1 MADDEEQAPAR
12 KIFVHN
18 CGEFVGSNIAKK
30 FSSST
35 DDNFEVIGT
44 LRSPSDAKPRWVSR
58 VVDPSS
64 TEALRAAFLESEL
77 TVLDCLGQMDVAEA
91 ILASIGGAQWE
102 DEKVLVG
109 VSSVMTWTRTTPDA
123 DEPEKPLTEAEY
135 KRRRPHSSFKELHAL
150 EKLVTKS
157 KRAGLR
163 THVVGAGLTYGAEED
178 LFHRLFKAA
187 WHGKA
192 VPLLSV
198 ADGANVP
205 PTVHIADL
213 CTIVTKLLEGD
224 SEPYILAVD
233 AGQQQEEAGTL
244 KAIVTAL
251 SASLGTGAVEEV
263 TKEAVLLERDYEF
276 FQAAVKL
283 APEAANGL
291 VGEWHS
297 AEGILANLPTVIAE
311 FREARN
317 LMPLKVLVHGNDDL
331 AKGALAA
338 TIATEYKLPLIVAK
352 ETLQAAADGDD
363 AELAAEAKAALA
375 APSDATMAKV
385 VGAALTT
392 VACKNQGYV
401 LVGYPEQKA
410 QAEGLFAMKAEGG
423 EEAAEEEAE
432 EEGAAPKAAA
442 PEFLLVLEAP
452 DDVIKAKL
460 LALPEQ
466 TTTEEALAAQ
476 LAAYA
481 EHNAEDAPTSL
492 LAITALA
499 DNSLALAVGADTAP
513 ESLMTKAAVYLGEPR
528 NYGATE
534 EELAAKAALEAEA
547 AAKAAAEEAA
557 VKAAQAKA
565 EAEERARREA
575 HESRRLAELQQQE
588 KELLEVRSLPL
599 RNYLLQ
605 NVIPTLTEGLI
616 EVCKVKPDDPI
627 DHLAEWLFQNN
638 PVEEE

>member
-1 MADDEEQAPAR
+1 M
-12 KIFVHN
+12 
-18 CGEFVGSNIAKK
+18 
-30 FSSST
+30 
-35 DDNFEVIGT
+35 
-44 LRSPSDAKPRWVSR
+44 
-58 VVDPSS
+58 
-64 TEALRAAFLESEL
+64 
-77 TVLDCLGQMDVAEA
+77 
-91 ILASIGGAQWE
+91 
-102 DEKVLVG
+102 
-109 VSSVMTWTRTTPDA
+109 
-123 DEPEKPLTEAEY
+123 
-135 KRRRPHSSFKELHAL
+135 
-150 EKLVTKS
+150 
-157 KRAGLR
+157 
-163 THVVGAGLTYGAEED
+163 
-178 LFHRLFKAA
+178 
-187 WHGKA
+187 
-192 VPLLSV
+192 
-198 ADGANVP
+198 
-205 PTVHIADL
+205 
-213 CTIVTKLLEGD
+213 
-224 SEPYILAVD
+224 
-233 AGQQQEEAGTL
+233 
-244 KAIVTAL
+244 
-251 SASLGTGAVEEV
+251 
-263 TKEAVLLERDYEF
+263 
-276 FQAAVKL
+276 
-283 APEAANGL
+283 
-291 VGEWHS
+291 GEWHS
-297 AEGILANLPTVIAE
+297 ETGILANLPTVIAE

-352 ETLQAAADGDD
+352 EALQAAADGDD

-460 LALPEQ
+460 LAQPEQ

-534 EELAAKAALEAEA
+534 EELAREGGARGRGGGEGGGRGGGGEGGAGEGGGGGARASRGARVAQASRA
-547 AAKAAAEEAA
+547 AAAGEGAARGAIAAA
-557 VKAAQAKA
+557 AQLPAPECDPYA
-565 EAEERARREA
+565 HRGADRGVQGEARR
-575 HESRRLAELQQQE
+575 S
-588 KELLEVRSLPL
+588 
-599 RNYLLQ
+599 
-605 NVIPTLTEGLI
+605 
-616 EVCKVKPDDPI
+616 
-627 DHLAEWLFQNN
+627 
-638 PVEEE
+638 

>member
-58 VVDPSS
+58 VVDP
-64 TEALRAAFLESEL
+64 TRRGAARGVPRERAGCARLPAR
-77 TVLDCLGQMDVAEA
+77 QMDVAEA

-102 DEKVLVG
+102 DERARRRLVG
-109 VSSVMTWTRTTPDA
+109 DDVDA
-123 DEPEKPLTEAEY
+123 DDA
-135 KRRRPHSSFKELHAL
+135 RRRRAREAADRGASTSGGGRTRRSKSCTPSRSSSRSRSARGCAP
-150 EKLVTKS
+150 TS
-157 KRAGLR
+157 SAPASPTARRRTSSTASSRRRGTARRCPSRA
-163 THVVGAGLTYGAEED
+163 
-178 LFHRLFKAA
+178 
-187 WHGKA
+187 
-192 VPLLSV
+192 

-297 AEGILANLPTVIAE
+297 ETGILANLPTVIAE

-317 LMPLKVLVHGNDDL
+317 LMPLKALVHGNDDL

-432 EEGAAPKAAA
+432 EGAAPRRRPQSAR
-442 PEFLLVLEAP
+442 LVLEAP

-565 EAEERARREA
+565 EADERARREA
-575 HESRRLAELQQQE
+575 HESRRRRAAAAG
-588 KELLEVRSLPL
+588 
-599 RNYLLQ
+599 
-605 NVIPTLTEGLI
+605 EGAARGAR
-616 EVCKVKPDDPI
+616 CRC
-627 DHLAEWLFQNN
+627 ATTCSRM
-638 PVEEE
+638 